1 MRREVEQRQQ
11 QQRLRSLRSSM
22 SLWTAV
28 LLLVLVFFAI
38 QGLRNSG
45 FELTTPRIIIGIAVA
60 LLIFRQIAR
69 RMKRV
74 VPRAAQPDPK
84 STLKL
89 S

>member
-1 MRREVEQRQQ
+1 
-11 QQRLRSLRSSM
+11 M
-22 SLWTAV
+22 SLWTAL
-28 LLLVLVFFAI
+28 LLLVLVLFAI
-38 QGLRNSG
+38 QGLRNAG

>member
-22 SLWTAV
+22 SLWSAV
-28 LLLVLVFFAI
+28 LLLVLVLFAI
-38 QGLRNSG
+38 QGLRNAG
-45 FELTTPRIIIGIAVA
+45 FELTTPRIIIGVCVA
-60 LLIFRQIAR
+60 LLIFRQLAR
-69 RMKRV
+69 RLKRV